1 MSLKTQATYVDMSKA
16 RLLFE
21 KYDLDS
27 MKNKIIK
34 KMEIEENIGN
44 NINILEFKK

>member
-1 MSLKTQATYVDMSKA
+1 
-16 RLLFE
+16 
-21 KYDLDS
+21 

-34 KMEIEENIGN
+34 KMDIEENIGN